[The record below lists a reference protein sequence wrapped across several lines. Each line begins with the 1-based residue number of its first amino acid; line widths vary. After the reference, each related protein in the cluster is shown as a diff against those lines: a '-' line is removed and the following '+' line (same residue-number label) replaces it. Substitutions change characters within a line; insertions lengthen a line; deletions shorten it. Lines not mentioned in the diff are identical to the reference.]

1 MFREF
6 EAVVTGTAADGFL
19 SQSTA
24 IIRKPGRMTRFS
36 FCTHQ
41 MAQLPGAEGR
51 LSEGCFSWT
60 KRLQHPIIGI
70 QTNGSFTGFHNV
82 KAGCERKG
90 MLQLM
95 NIIVC
100 VKQTPEAGRGEMNP
114 AAGTVD
120 RTSQKQLINPF
131 DLYAMEAA
139 LRVQEK
145 APDTRIIA
153 LSMGPASAASVLRD
167 CIGLG
172 AENGYLVCDPAFAG
186 TDVRGTAQILARA
199 VRVIEK
205 REGIRADAVFC
216 GAKTVD
222 GGTSMLGPELAQFL
236 GVPQVTYALHCSLMQ
251 TPEGQEETGQQE
263 VTGRTGL
270 QEVSGETSLKEV
282 PAGTGIQGTA
292 LCVEKEDDRGN
303 RIYCLPLPCLVTFT
317 KASFQVRYP
326 LIARIL
332 EAESMELPVLSAGD
346 ILAENLTGHGISEEN
361 SVKAGP
367 DKAAM
372 QVQEVELRKMDKQSQ
387 IIEDPDPVKAVT
399 VLAQRLFSEGIL

>member
-1 MFREF
+1 
-6 EAVVTGTAADGFL
+6 
-19 SQSTA
+19 
-24 IIRKPGRMTRFS
+24 
-36 FCTHQ
+36 
-41 MAQLPGAEGR
+41 
-51 LSEGCFSWT
+51 
-60 KRLQHPIIGI
+60 
-70 QTNGSFTGFHNV
+70 
-82 KAGCERKG
+82 
-90 MLQLM
+90 M

-114 AAGTVD
+114 ETGTVR
-120 RTSQKQLINPF
+120 RTDQKQVINPF

-153 LSMGPASAASVLRD
+153 LTMGQASASSVLRD

-186 TDVRGTAQILARA
+186 SDVRGTAQVLARA

-222 GGTSMLGPELAQFL
+222 GGTSMLGPELAQYL
-236 GVPQVTYALHCSLMQ
+236 GLPQVTYALHCSPQ
-251 TPEGQEETGQQE
+251 RIQEAPGRKGQQE
-263 VTGRTGL
+263 KPEGTDP
-270 QEVSGETSLKEV
+270 QETF
-282 PAGTGIQGTA
+282 

-303 RIYCLPLPCLVTFT
+303 RIYRLPVPCLVTFT

-326 LIARIL
+326 MIARIL
-332 EAESMELPVLSAGD
+332 EAESMELPVLTAGD
-346 ILAENLTGHGISEEN
+346 ILAEDDLSGDVPDGLPEGNP
-361 SVKAGP
+361 VAAGP
-367 DKAAM
+367 DRAAM
-372 QVQEVELRKMDKQSQ
+372 QVREVQLRKLDKQSQ

-399 VLAQRLFSEGIL
+399 ALAQRLFSEGIL